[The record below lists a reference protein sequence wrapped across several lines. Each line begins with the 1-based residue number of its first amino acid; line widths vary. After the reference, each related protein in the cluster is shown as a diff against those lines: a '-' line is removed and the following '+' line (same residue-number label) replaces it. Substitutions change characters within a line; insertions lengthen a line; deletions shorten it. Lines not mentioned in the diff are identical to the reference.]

1 MNPDG
6 TQDGPGQ
13 ATDPAFALPPSRD
26 FDGGLLRRW
35 SYVLTSADA
44 LAVLRLAKPWPRW
57 QSWGLGGLAL
67 AWGALIALLPPDL
80 VGAWGPTRFVITLSS
95 APVLCALGFLV
106 GRDLWRRWQARRWL
120 PHPRAGVLEEW
131 TDCIAITRLDAVEE
145 DYLSPELI
153 GAVGLTRRH
162 LLVFGR
168 RLSLVDPLVVPL
180 TAFANRAEAVEIA
193 SHLTAL
199 AKGPYYFDP

>member
-35 SYVLTSADA
+35 SYMLTSADA

-67 AWGALIALLPPDL
+67 AWGALVAVLPPDL
-80 VGAWGPTRFVITLSS
+80 VGAWGSTRFVITLTS

-106 GRDLWRRWQARRWL
+106 GRDLWRCRQARRWL
-120 PHPRAGVLEEW
+120 PQARPGVLEEW
-131 TDCIAITRLDAVEE
+131 TDCIAVTRLDAVEE

-162 LLVFGR
+162 LLVFGPGA
-168 RLSLVDPLVVPL
+168 PLVVPL